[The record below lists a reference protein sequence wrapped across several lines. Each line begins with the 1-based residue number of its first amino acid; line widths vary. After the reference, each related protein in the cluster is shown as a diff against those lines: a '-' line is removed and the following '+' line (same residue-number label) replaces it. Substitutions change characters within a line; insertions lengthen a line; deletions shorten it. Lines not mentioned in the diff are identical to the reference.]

1 MTFVLILLG
10 ALVVVIMLSAC
21 KAASDADR
29 QMEQQF
35 ERWLQEHPEEKEK
48 LMNQHE
54 ALY

>member
-10 ALVVVIMLSAC
+10 VFVGAMMFSAC
-21 KAASDADR
+21 KVASDADR

-35 ERWLQEHPEEKEK
+35 ERWLQENPEEKEK

>member
-10 ALVVVIMLSAC
+10 VFVGVMMFSAC
-21 KAASDADR
+21 KVASDADR

-35 ERWLQEHPEEKEK
+35 ERWLQENPEEKEK

>member
-1 MTFVLILLG
+1 MTIVLILLG
-10 ALVVVIMLSAC
+10 VLVMVIMFSAC

-35 ERWLQEHPEEKEK
+35 EKWLQEHPEEKER